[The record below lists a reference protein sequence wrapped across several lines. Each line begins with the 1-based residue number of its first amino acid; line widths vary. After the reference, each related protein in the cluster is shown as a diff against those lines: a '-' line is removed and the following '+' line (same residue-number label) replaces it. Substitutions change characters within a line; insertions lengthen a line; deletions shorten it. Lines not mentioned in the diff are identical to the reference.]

1 MHYFP
6 TQLIGKITRTDYQ
19 KILNDFAYGTDD
31 GKDHAQA
38 SVQQFNVQV
47 RKCVRDAVQDGGLE
61 FDFTP
66 LADQKALMNV
76 PNIFDEDDMQEL
88 LNVRMDSWLHSDH

>member
-31 GKDHAQA
+31 GKDHAKA

-61 FDFTP
+61 FDFTYSATFSGSKGP
-66 LADQKALMNV
+66 
-76 PNIFDEDDMQEL
+76 DE
-88 LNVRMDSWLHSDH
+88 RS